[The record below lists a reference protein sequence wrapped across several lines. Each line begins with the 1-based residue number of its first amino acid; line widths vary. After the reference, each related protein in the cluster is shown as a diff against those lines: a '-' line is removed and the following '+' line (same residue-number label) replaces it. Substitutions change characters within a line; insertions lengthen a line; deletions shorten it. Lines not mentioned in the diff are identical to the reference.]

1 MNICRKLTT
10 SSLPAVGKR
19 IANVTAKDFFDSTFQ
34 RLYSSTNSKFDL
46 NKERVEFH
54 NALPGV
60 IDILAKHE
68 KFQEMPEAD
77 KWMRNVLNGNIIGGK
92 NMRGL
97 TTVMSYKM
105 IEKPENITEETLRLA
120 RTLGWCAEILQ
131 AYCLVLDDI
140 ADGSITR
147 RGMPCWYRREDVGI
161 ANAVNDATLIHY
173 CLLQIL
179 RANFEKSPNYVNY
192 FHNFNETLF
201 YTSLGQYLDIMT
213 GLTKKNYS
221 LFTMEHY
228 DAIVKHKSAYYTYKL
243 PMSLGFMLANRYNEE
258 THKDVDDISMK
269 LGRLFQMQDDY
280 IDCYGD
286 ENMTGKMGSDIQEGK
301 CSWLAVKALQHCK
314 PNHRAVFTVCY
325 GSKEPAHIERIKVL
339 YNQLKIPQLYKEEE
353 NEIYKKIVQRIQD
366 VSSESERELFL
377 QVLHDTYGRKH

>member
-1 MNICRKLTT
+1 
-10 SSLPAVGKR
+10 
-19 IANVTAKDFFDSTFQ
+19 
-34 RLYSSTNSKFDL
+34 
-46 NKERVEFH
+46 
-54 NALPGV
+54 
-60 IDILAKHE
+60 
-68 KFQEMPEAD
+68 
-77 KWMRNVLNGNIIGGK
+77 
-92 NMRGL
+92 
-97 TTVMSYKM
+97 MSYKM

-243 PMSLGFMLANRYNEE
+243 PISLGFMLANRYNEE

-353 NEIYKKIVQRIQD
+353 NEIYNKIVQRIQD

-377 QVLHDTYGRKH
+377 QVLHDTYGRKR